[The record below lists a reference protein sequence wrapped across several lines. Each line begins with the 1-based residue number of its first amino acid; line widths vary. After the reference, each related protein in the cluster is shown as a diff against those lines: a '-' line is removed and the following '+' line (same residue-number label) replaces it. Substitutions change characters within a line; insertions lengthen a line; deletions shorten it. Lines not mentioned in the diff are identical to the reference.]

1 MIATKTGVRDS
12 DYSNTQYSPIFRVKN
27 LPNSKA
33 RLHTTAFINFTVW
46 WESRTAYTKKTY
58 STNATLHS
66 ANSTNTYNC
75 ILVDET
81 PDNADF
87 EVVALSDGSSN
98 GYTTYYVNAPID
110 SAYSGVPAQIVIN
123 KCDLLPSIEFLGGRP
138 FNVTINDA
146 DIIRATSQTKEEVI
160 EYPLIEKVAVS
171 FTKNGSGFDVM
182 NKCNNIALTK
192 EGYLYVDYSLYT
204 DSGTSGVLT
213 DILTLTGMKPTKNL
227 DIISPYGYR
236 GSGAEGGMCKFT
248 ITTDGQVNIECAYPS
263 MITRLF
269 FILDSSQYT
278 LTETSDSTTE

>member
-81 PDNADF
+81 PGNADF
-87 EVVALSDGSSN
+87 EVVALSDGSLN
-98 GYTTYYVNAPID
+98 GYTTYYVNAPTD

-138 FNVTINDA
+138 FNVAINDA

-171 FTKNGSGFDVM
+171 FTENNPNFHVM
-182 NKCNNIALTK
+182 TNCNNIALTK
-192 EGYLYVDYSLYT
+192 EGYFFLDYCFYT
-204 DSGTSGVLT
+204 NASTSGKLLN
-213 DILTLTGMKPTKNL
+213 IFTLNGIKLIKDL
-227 DIISPYGYR
+227 EIISPYGYR
-236 GSGAEGGMCKFT
+236 GSLEGGGMCKFIIAT
-248 ITTDGQVNIECAYPS
+248 NGQIDIECSYPK

>member
-98 GYTTYYVNAPID
+98 GYTTYYVNAPTD

-138 FNVTINDA
+138 FDVIFVDASNLIYATFFTNKTLTISTILSDCLISSNHTNKA
-146 DIIRATSQTKEEVI
+146 VIKED
-160 EYPLIEKVAVS
+160 
-171 FTKNGSGFDVM
+171 GS
-182 NKCNNIALTK
+182 
-192 EGYLYVDYSLYT
+192 LYVDYGIYVNTGISEDGT
-204 DSGTSGVLT
+204 GTSVLRLNGIKPKKSLK
-213 DILTLTGMKPTKNL
+213 IL
-227 DIISPYGYR
+227 SPYGYYE
-236 GSGAEGGMCKFT
+236 ATGGGICKFT
-248 ITTDGQVNIECAYPS
+248 FKTDSTFDIKYAAPNT
-263 MITRLF
+263 ITRLTF
-269 FILDSSQYT
+269 T
-278 LTETSDSTTE
+278 LERSEYIFT